1 MAGKNPRKPNAVLAL
16 IDAII
21 VRKQLKKQGI
31 YNPGPAEMRL
41 QGKGGTRGGQRED
54 AR

>member
-21 VRKQLKKQGI
+21 VRKQLKKQGV
-31 YNPGPAEMRL
+31 YNPGPAQLRP
-41 QGKGGTRGGQRED
+41 QGNGGTRGGQREGE
-54 AR
+54 R